1 MLQFITHSTPRM
13 NEIQGV
19 AAALAGGCG
28 WIQLRMKNV
37 SDQEF
42 IAAGRVIG
50 GMCRNAGATFIL
62 DDRVHL
68 VNFLDADGV
77 HVGKNDMPVAQVRNL
92 LGEDKIIGATA
103 NSVEDAMKAIEAGAD
118 YLGAGPFRFTT
129 TKEKLSPILGAEG
142 LANLMRAVRSV
153 SMLPVVA
160 IGGIGIA
167 DIEEIIKS
175 GVSGIAVS
183 GTILNAPSPEYETE
197 KILKELKKWTI

>member
-19 AAALAGGCG
+19 EAALAGGCG

-37 SDQEF
+37 SDEEF
-42 IAAGRVIG
+42 IAAGREIG
-50 GMCRNAGATFIL
+50 EMCRNAGATFIL

-77 HVGKNDMPVAQVRNL
+77 HVGKNDMPVAEVRNL

-103 NSVEDAMKAIEAGAD
+103 NSIEDAMKAIEAGAD
-118 YLGAGPFRFTT
+118 YLGVGPFRFTT

-142 LANLMRAVRSV
+142 LTNLMRAVRSV
-153 SMLPVVA
+153 SELPVVA

-183 GTILNAPSPEYETE
+183 GSILNAPSPEYETE